1 MSETNSYSPGL
12 AGVIAGESAI
22 SCIDVE
28 RNKLNMRGYDLVDL
42 TEGGASFEEVA
53 YLLLHDD
60 LPSLGQLAAFND
72 ALLIERQLPDAVAH
86 LLRTAPAKAHPMA
99 LLRTAVSAL
108 AYSDADSLAGESRD
122 EIGRAHV

>member
-1 MSETNSYSPGL
+1 MSEAPTYSPGL

-60 LPSLGQLAAFND
+60 LLG
-72 ALLIERQLPDAVAH
+72 
-86 LLRTAPAKAHPMA
+86 APG
-99 LLRTAVSAL
+99 S
-108 AYSDADSLAGESRD
+108 GF
-122 EIGRAHV
+122 GRAADGALTEAECRGRRRG